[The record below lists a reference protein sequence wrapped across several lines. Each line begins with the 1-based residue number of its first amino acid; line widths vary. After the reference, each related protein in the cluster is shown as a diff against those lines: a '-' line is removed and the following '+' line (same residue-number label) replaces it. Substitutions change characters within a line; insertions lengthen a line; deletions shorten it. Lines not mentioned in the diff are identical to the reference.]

1 MITIDEQQKL
11 FLNIARILNKKIT
24 AYAVGGTAMM
34 FLGIKDST
42 LDIDLVFENERDK
55 SIFKEAIKSL
65 GYREIDVIKVYG
77 ARRNQPEMLKL
88 NDERFD
94 LFVVN
99 VIDFVFSENMQKRAE
114 SIHQFGENLIL
125 KIADPHDIILM
136 KCATDR
142 LKDKDDARKI
152 IDLWKVKWELLVEEA
167 KNQIEL
173 GKDKAAF
180 ELGCFLEDLKREM
193 KVDVPQK
200 VLDDLFEI
208 VMKQAEEKKKG
219 EHN

>member
-1 MITIDEQQKL
+1 MITVDEQQKL
-11 FLNIARILNKKIT
+11 FLNIARILNKKVT

-42 LDIDLVFENERDK
+42 LDIDLVFENEKDK
-55 SIFKEAIKSL
+55 YTFKEAIKSL
-65 GYREIDVIKVYG
+65 GYREIDAIKVYG

-94 LFVVN
+94 LFVVE
-99 VIDFVFSENMQKRAE
+99 VIDFVFSENMQRRAE

-152 IDLWKVKWELLVEEA
+152 IDLGKIKWELLVEEA
-167 KNQIEL
+167 KKQIKL

-193 KVDVPQK
+193 KVDIPQK

-208 VMKQAEEKKKG
+208 VMKQVEEKKKG

>member
-11 FLNIARILNKKIT
+11 FLNIARILNKKVT

-42 LDIDLVFENERDK
+42 LDIDLVFENEKDK
-55 SIFKEAIKSL
+55 DTFKEAIKSL
-65 GYREIDVIKVYG
+65 GYREIDTIKVYG
-77 ARRNQPEMLKL
+77 ARRNHPEMLKL

-94 LFVVN
+94 LFVVT
-99 VIDFVFSENMQKRAE
+99 VIDFVFSENMQRRAE

-152 IDLWKVKWELLVEEA
+152 IDLGKIKWELLVEEA
-167 KNQIEL
+167 KKQIEL
-173 GKDKAAF
+173 GKDMAAF
-180 ELGCFLEDLKREM
+180 ELGCFLEDLKNKM
-193 KVDVPQK
+193 NVQIPQEI
-200 VLDDLFEI
+200 LDKLFVI
-208 VMKQAEEKKKG
+208 VEKQAEEKQKK
-219 EHN
+219 

>member
-11 FLNIARILNKKIT
+11 LLNIARILNKKIT
-24 AYAVGGTAMM
+24 AYAIGGTAMM

-42 LDIDLVFENERDK
+42 LDIDLVFENEKDK
-55 SIFKEAIKSL
+55 DTFKEAIKSL
-65 GYREIDVIKVYG
+65 GYREIGTIKVYG
-77 ARRNQPEMLKL
+77 ARVNQPEMLKQ

-114 SIHQFGENLIL
+114 SIHQFEENLIL

-142 LKDKDDARKI
+142 LKDKDDVRKI
-152 IDLWKVKWELLVEEA
+152 INLNKIRWELLVEEA
-167 KNQIEL
+167 KKQIEL

-180 ELGCFLEDLKREM
+180 ELGYFLEELKNKMNVE
-193 KVDVPQK
+193 VPQK
-200 VLDDLFEI
+200 ILDELFEI
-208 VMKQAEEKKKG
+208 VKKQAEVKQRNK
-219 EHN
+219 

>member
-1 MITIDEQQKL
+1 MITVDEQQKL
-11 FLNIARILNKKIT
+11 FLNIARILNKKVT

-42 LDIDLVFENERDK
+42 LDIDLVFENEKDK
-55 SIFKEAIKSL
+55 DTFKDAIKSF
-65 GYREIDVIKVYG
+65 GYREIDTIKVYG
-77 ARRNQPEMLKL
+77 TRRNHPEMLKL

-152 IDLWKVKWELLVEEA
+152 IDLGKIKWELLVEEA
-167 KNQIEL
+167 KKQIEL
-173 GKDKAAF
+173 GKDKAVF
-180 ELGCFLEDLKREM
+180 ELGCFLEELKNKM
-193 KVDVPQK
+193 NVKIPQEI
-200 VLDDLFEI
+200 LDELFEI
-208 VMKQAEEKKKG
+208 VKN
-219 EHN
+219 HNFGK

>member
-11 FLNIARILNKKIT
+11 FLNIAGILSRTVK
-24 AYAVGGTAMM
+24 AYAIGGTAMM

-42 LDIDLVFENERDK
+42 LDIDLVFENENDK
-55 SIFKEAIKSL
+55 DTFKEAIKSL
-65 GYREIDVIKVYG
+65 GYKEIDAIKVYG

-99 VIDFVFSENMQKRAE
+99 VIDFVFSENIQKRAE

-152 IDLWKVKWELLVEEA
+152 VGLGKIKWELLVGEA
-167 KNQIEL
+167 KKQIEL
-173 GKDKAAF
+173 GKDRTAF
-180 ELGCFLEDLKREM
+180 ELGCFLEELKNKMNVEIP
-193 KVDVPQK
+193 KEI
-200 VLDDLFEI
+200 LDQLFEI
-208 VMKQAEEKKKG
+208 VKRQAEEKQKK
-219 EHN
+219 

>member
-11 FLNIARILNKKIT
+11 FLNIARILNKKVT
-24 AYAVGGTAMM
+24 TYAVGGTAMM

-42 LDIDLVFENERDK
+42 LDIDLVFENEKDK
-55 SIFKEAIKSL
+55 DTFKKAIKSL
-65 GYREIDVIKVYG
+65 GYGEIDAIKVYG

-88 NDERFD
+88 NDGRFD

-152 IDLWKVKWELLVEEA
+152 IDLGKIKWELLVEEA
-167 KNQIEL
+167 KKQIEL

-193 KVDVPQK
+193 KVDIPQK

-208 VMKQAEEKKKG
+208 VMKQVEEKKKG
-219 EHN
+219 ET